1 MTTQTDNRRPYMRS
15 MHSWWKR
22 DPYFIRYLAMEATS
36 ILVAIYALILLV
48 GLLRLSQGE
57 AAYSEWLD
65 ALKSPFSIGMH
76 LIILL
81 VFVYH
86 TWSWFKIMPKTLPTL
101 YFRGEKVL
109 QPLITRVG
117 VAVSVLLNLLVI
129 IVLSGWQP

>member
-1 MTTQTDNRRPYMRS
+1 MTPQTDKRRPYMRS

-48 GLLRLSQGE
+48 GLFRLSQGE

-65 ALKSPFSIGMH
+65 ALKSPLSIGVHMIM
-76 LIILL
+76 LM

-101 YFRGEKVL
+101 YFRGEKVP
-109 QPLITRVG
+109 QPVITRVG

-129 IVLSGWQP
+129 SILSGWQP

>member
-101 YFRGEKVL
+101 YFRGEKVP
-109 QPLITRVG
+109 QPVITRVG